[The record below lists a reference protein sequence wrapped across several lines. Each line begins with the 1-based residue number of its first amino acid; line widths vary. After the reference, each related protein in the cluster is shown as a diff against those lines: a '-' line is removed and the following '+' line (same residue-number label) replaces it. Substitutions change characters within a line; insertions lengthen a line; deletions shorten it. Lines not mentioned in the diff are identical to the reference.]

1 MQPGRADPVRRWRSA
16 ACAIGLTAA
25 AAVSAAQPTR
35 YLTGFA
41 TATAIIETSAL
52 RCIALDVFI
61 ADSNAQRS
69 QGLMRIERLEEFEGM
84 LFFFNPPALIA
95 MWMKNTYIPLDMFF
109 IRDDGSIAAIAERT
123 TPMSTARIASP
134 VPVSMVLELNAGF
147 AASKSLRVGNR
158 LLAVD

>member
-1 MQPGRADPVRRWRSA
+1 MRRRQTA
-16 ACAIGLTAA
+16 ACLIGLMASATLW
-25 AAVSAAQPTR
+25 AAQPAR

-41 TATAIIETSAL
+41 KTTAIVETSAL
-52 RCIALDVFI
+52 RCIALTLFL
-61 ADSNAQRS
+61 ADSDSQRS

-84 LFFFNPPALIA
+84 LFFFSPPARVS

-109 IRDDGSIAAIAERT
+109 IRGDGSIAAIVERT

-147 AASKSLRVGNR
+147 AEEKSLRVGNR
-158 LLAVD
+158 LLAID

>member
-1 MQPGRADPVRRWRSA
+1 M
-16 ACAIGLTAA
+16 IGLMAA
-25 AAVSAAQPTR
+25 AAVPAAEPAR

-52 RCIALDVFI
+52 RCIALAVFV
-61 ADSNAQRS
+61 ADSDAQRA
-69 QGLMRIERLEEFEGM
+69 QGLMRIERLGEFEGM
-84 LFFFNPPALIA
+84 LFYFNTPTRVA

-134 VPVSMVLELNAGF
+134 APVSMVLELNAGF
-147 AASKSLRVGNR
+147 AEDKSVRVGNR